1 MTKMLVKVY
10 NQAQDE
16 KKRKS
21 IIEGIEK
28 VREVKKKK
36 KRKLKDRLQLI
47 WSMQMAQK
55 VNKEIELGKT

>member
-1 MTKMLVKVY
+1 MNLFTEKVAIMTKMLVKVY

-36 KRKLKDRLQLI
+36 KRKLKDNL
-47 WSMQMAQK
+47 
-55 VNKEIELGKT
+55 